1 MLFYVKFND
10 EFFHPLKSNLILFSQ
25 HKADMV
31 LLIEIL
37 NVFAILENLF
47 LLLKKLHSMEG
58 YLFLSNVFFRS
69 FQYEN
74 FGN

>member
-10 EFFHPLKSNLILFSQ
+10 EFFRPLKSNLILFSQ

-37 NVFAILENLF
+37 NVFAVLENLF
-47 LLLKKLHSMEG
+47 LLLKKLDSMEG
-58 YLFLSNVFFRS
+58 YLFLSNVS
-69 FQYEN
+69 FSN
-74 FGN
+74 FKF